1 MQKRWLIFSTILL
14 LFLPSILAYSPVT
27 ETLSNVFDRI
37 LGIGNLSFL
46 GLSDGSLVVGLTRIL
61 IGIFVF
67 TVIFALISSLGG
79 KEGKSLGFLKKNHAI
94 VIAAVLAIMT
104 AIFMPG
110 EVLLATGT
118 GWATAVAFILIGGPV
133 LGIGYI
139 LWNLSD
145 WMGNKGDTKGTV
157 IMKLILCVLLFWILN
172 AMKYHVG
179 RMI

>member
-14 LFLPSILAYSPVT
+14 LFLPSIFASPVS
-27 ETLSNVFDRI
+27 ETLGNVFDRI

-79 KEGKSLGFLKKNHAI
+79 KGDKSLGFLKKNHAI

-118 GWATAVAFILIGGPV
+118 GWATAVALILIGGPV

-139 LWNLSD
+139 LWNIPD
-145 WMGNKGDTKGTV
+145 WMGSKGDTKGTV
-157 IMKLILCVLLFWILN
+157 IIKFILCLLLFWILN